1 MERGHYGDDHRAF
14 AELARGFVR
23 KEVAPHYLEWEA
35 AGIVPRWVFARA
47 GELGLL
53 GFAVPQSYGGLG
65 VSDFRFNQ
73 TLIEEFMAGDCAGV
87 GLNFALHNDICT
99 PYLVNLTTEE
109 QRQRWLPGFVAG
121 TLIAAIAM
129 TEPGAG
135 SDVAGIRTAAV
146 DMGDHFLVN
155 GAKTFITN
163 GINADLVIT
172 AVRTSPERH
181 RGLTLLVLERG
192 MPGFERGR
200 NLEKLGLKSQDTA
213 ELTFTDVRVPKSNV
227 LGEVGRGFEYL
238 MGNLPQERMQ
248 IAVACL
254 ARARVALDTT
264 IEYVTTRKAF
274 GQPIAA
280 FQNTKFTLA
289 DVATEISVTE
299 AFVDK
304 CVLEL
309 NAHRLTPADAAKA
322 KLWSSE
328 MEFRCIDRCQQLFGG
343 YGYIR
348 EYPIARAAADARITR
363 VYGGT
368 SEIMREIIS
377 RTLTPPTSSGDGKEQ

>member
-23 KEVAPHYLEWEA
+23 KEVAPHYLDWEA
-35 AGIVPRWVFARA
+35 AGIVPRSVFARA

-73 TLIEEFMAGDCAGV
+73 ILIEEFMAGDCAGV

-109 QRQRWLPGFVAG
+109 QRDRWLPGFVAG
-121 TLIAAIAM
+121 TLIAAIGM

-135 SDVAGIRTAAV
+135 SDVAGIRTTAV
-146 DMGDHFLVN
+146 DMGDHFLVD

-172 AVRTSPERH
+172 AVRTSAERH
-181 RGLTLLVLERG
+181 RGISLLVLERG

-213 ELTFTDVRVPKSNV
+213 ELTFTDVRVPKANL

-254 ARARVALDTT
+254 ARARVALQTT
-264 IEYVTTRKAF
+264 LEYVTARTAF

-289 DVATEISVTE
+289 DVSTEVSVTE

-309 NAHRLTPADAAKA
+309 NAGRLTPADAAKA

-343 YGYIR
+343 YGYMR

-377 RTLTPPTSSGDGKEQ
+377 RSLIQP

>member
-23 KEVAPHYLEWEA
+23 KEVAPHYLEWEE
-35 AGIVPRWVFARA
+35 AGIVPRSVFARA

-53 GFAVPQSYGGLG
+53 GFAVPQIYGGLG

-73 TLIEEFMAGDCAGV
+73 ILIEEFMEGDSAGV

-99 PYLVNLTTEE
+99 PYLVELTTEE

-121 TLIAAIAM
+121 TLIAAIGM

-172 AVRTSPERH
+172 AVRTSAERH
-181 RGLTLLVLERG
+181 RGVTLLVLERG
-192 MPGFERGR
+192 MEGFERGR
-200 NLEKLGLKSQDTA
+200 NLDKLGLHSQDTA
-213 ELTFTDVRVPKSNV
+213 ELIFTDVRVPKENV
-227 LGEVGRGFEYL
+227 LGGVGRGFEYL
-238 MGNLPQERMQ
+238 MRNLAQERMQ
-248 IAVACL
+248 ISVACL
-254 ARARVALDTT
+254 ARARVALRTT
-264 IEYVTTRKAF
+264 VEYVRGREAF
-274 GQPIAA
+274 GQAIGG

-289 DVATEISVTE
+289 DVATEVSVAE
-299 AFVDK
+299 AFIDK

-309 NAHRLTPADAAKA
+309 NAGRLTPADAAKA
-322 KLWSSE
+322 KLWASE

-343 YGYIR
+343 YGYMR

-368 SEIMREIIS
+368 SEIMREIIG
-377 RTLTPPTSSGDGKEQ
+377 RDMRLTDRS

>member
-1 MERGHYGDDHRAF
+1 MGFMERGHYGDDHRAF

-23 KEVAPHYLEWEA
+23 KEVAPHYLEWEE
-35 AGIVPRWVFARA
+35 AGIVPRSVFARA

-53 GFAVPQSYGGLG
+53 GFAVPQIYGGLG

-73 TLIEEFMAGDCAGV
+73 ILIEEFMEGDSAGV

-99 PYLVNLTTEE
+99 PYLVELTTEE

-121 TLIAAIAM
+121 TLIAAIGM

-172 AVRTSPERH
+172 AVRTSAERH
-181 RGLTLLVLERG
+181 RGVTLLVLERG
-192 MPGFERGR
+192 MEGFERGR
-200 NLEKLGLKSQDTA
+200 NLDKLGLHSQDTA
-213 ELTFTDVRVPKSNV
+213 ELIFTDVRVPKENV
-227 LGEVGRGFEYL
+227 LGGVGRGFEYL
-238 MGNLPQERMQ
+238 MRNLAQERMQ
-248 IAVACL
+248 ISVACL
-254 ARARVALDTT
+254 ARARVALRTT
-264 IEYVTTRKAF
+264 VEYVRGREAF
-274 GQPIAA
+274 GQAIGG

-289 DVATEISVTE
+289 DVATEVSVAE
-299 AFVDK
+299 AFIDK

-309 NAHRLTPADAAKA
+309 NAGRLTPADAAKA
-322 KLWSSE
+322 KLWASE

-343 YGYIR
+343 YGYMR

-368 SEIMREIIS
+368 SEIMREIIG
-377 RTLTPPTSSGDGKEQ
+377 RDMRLTDRS

>member
-23 KEVAPHYLEWEA
+23 KEVAANYMDYEE
-35 AGIVPRWVFARA
+35 AGIVPRSVFARA

-53 GFAVPQSYGGLG
+53 GFAVPQNYGGLG

-73 TLIEEFMAGDCAGV
+73 ILIEEFMEGDCAGV

-99 PYLVNLTTEE
+99 PYLVELTTEE

-121 TLIAAIAM
+121 TKIAAIGM

-172 AVRTSPERH
+172 AVRTSAERH
-181 RGLTLLVLERG
+181 AGVTVMVLERG
-192 MPGFERGR
+192 MDGFERGR
-200 NLEKLGLKSQDTA
+200 NLDKLGLHSQDTA
-213 ELTFTDVRVPKSNV
+213 ELSFTDVRVPRENV
-227 LGEVGRGFEYL
+227 LGEVGRGFSYL
-238 MGNLPQERMQ
+238 MRNLPQERMQ

-254 ARARVALDTT
+254 ARARVALRTT
-264 IEYVTTRKAF
+264 IEYVGAREAF
-274 GQPIAA
+274 GQQIGA

-289 DVATEISVTE
+289 DVATEVSVAE
-299 AFVDK
+299 AFIDK

-309 NAHRLTPADAAKA
+309 NAGRLTPADAAKA
-322 KLWSSE
+322 KLWASE

-343 YGYIR
+343 YGYMR
-348 EYPIARAAADARITR
+348 EYPIARMAADARITR

-368 SEIMREIIS
+368 SEIMREIIG
-377 RTLTPPTSSGDGKEQ
+377 RDLRLTDRY